1 MTNFQNKYAQR
12 DKQITSYSSD
22 TLVHGCDANHHHLFS
37 RIRLV
42 DSGYFCVASYFL
54 YCHCRFE
61 VPSGYFADVFGRKGS
76 LILGVIVGTSG
87 FFLYYLAFG
96 FWGFALAEILLA
108 VSAAFLS
115 GADSA
120 FLYDTLQ
127 QYGAVDQHTRHQGR
141 IISATRISEAT
152 AALVGGFLATI
163 IALKSIFLVEFFVM
177 ALAIPI
183 VFSMKEPIIPPST
196 ERRKSISQIL
206 SFTLRENKKLLY
218 LNIFSGVIS
227 TVTLV
232 MVWFAQPY
240 WEKLGVPLFY
250 FGVIWAG
257 LNILVAVGA
266 FFAHRLE
273 KFFSFR
279 TLFGFIAILPIIL
292 YGLLALG
299 IKHLALAIIP
309 LFWILRGVFQPIS
322 LDYINRETDSSIR
335 ATVVSISQLF
345 GRATFS
351 VLSPFLGWIADV
363 WSLETAFAASAL
375 VFGILSIISFLLL
388 YSRMRLTPKTYGVK
402 V

>member
-1 MTNFQNKYAQR
+1 MKSEINKLLAIRALRSFMVVMPIITLYFQESGLLIR
-12 DKQITSYSSD
+12 DIFVLQVI
-22 TLVHGCDANHHHLFS
+22 FS
-37 RIRLV
+37 
-42 DSGYFCVASYFL
+42 VAIVL
-54 YCHCRFE
+54 LE
-61 VPSGYFADVFGRKGS
+61 VPSGYFADVVGRKGS
-76 LILGVIVGTSG
+76 LILGVVVGTAG
-87 FFLYYLAFG
+87 FLMYYLALG
-96 FWGFALAEILLA
+96 FWGFAAAEILLA
-108 VSAAFLS
+108 ISAAFLS

-141 IISATRISEAT
+141 IISATRISEA
-152 AALVGGFLATI
+152 AASLVGGFLATI
-163 IALKSIFLVEFFVM
+163 IALKSIFLVEFLVM

-183 VFSMKEPIIPPST
+183 VFSMKEPEIPPAT
-196 ERRKSISQIL
+196 EKRKTIFQIL
-206 SFTLRENKKLLY
+206 SFALRENKKLLY

-240 WEKLGVPLFY
+240 WEKLDVPLFY
-250 FGVIWAG
+250 FGIMWAG

-273 KFFSFR
+273 KFFSLR
-279 TLFGFIAILPIIL
+279 ALFGFIAILPIIF

-299 IKHLALAIIP
+299 IKYLALTIIP
-309 LFWILRGVFQPIS
+309 LFWVLRGVFQPIS
-322 LDYINRETDSSIR
+322 LDYINRETDSSTR

-345 GRATFS
+345 GRAFFS

-375 VFGILSIISFLLL
+375 VFGILSVLSFLLL
-388 YSRMRLTPKTYGVK
+388 YSRMKGSPKLYGA
-402 V
+402 

>member
-1 MTNFQNKYAQR
+1 MKTEINKLLAIRALRSFMVVMPIITLYFQESGLLIR
-12 DKQITSYSSD
+12 DIFVLQVI
-22 TLVHGCDANHHHLFS
+22 FS
-37 RIRLV
+37 
-42 DSGYFCVASYFL
+42 VAIVL
-54 YCHCRFE
+54 LE

-76 LILGVIVGTSG
+76 LILGVIVGTAG
-87 FFLYYLAFG
+87 FLMYYLAFG
-96 FWGFALAEILLA
+96 FWGFAAAEILLA
-108 VSAAFLS
+108 ISAAFLS

-127 QYGAVDQHTRHQGR
+127 QYSAVDQHTRHQGR
-141 IISATRISEAT
+141 IISATRISEAV
-152 AALVGGFLATI
+152 ASLVGGFLATI

-183 VFSMKEPIIPPST
+183 VFSMKEPEIPPST
-196 ERRKSISQIL
+196 VKRKSLLQIL
-206 SFTLRENKKLLY
+206 SFALRENKKLLY

-240 WEKLGVPLFY
+240 WEKLDVPLLY
-250 FGVIWAG
+250 FGIMWAG

-279 TLFGFIAILPIIL
+279 ALFGFIAILPIIL

-299 IKHLALAIIP
+299 IKYLALAIIP
-309 LFWILRGVFQPIS
+309 LFWVLRGVFQPIS
-322 LDYINRETDSSIR
+322 LDYINRETDSSTR

-345 GRATFS
+345 GRAIFS
-351 VLSPFLGWIADV
+351 ILSPFLGWIADV
-363 WSLETAFAASAL
+363 WSLETAFTASAL
-375 VFGILSIISFLLL
+375 VFGILSVLSFLLL
-388 YSRMRLTPKTYGVK
+388 YSKMKGSPKLYGA
-402 V
+402 

>member
-1 MTNFQNKYAQR
+1 MVVMPIITLYFIESGLSIR
-12 DKQITSYSSD
+12 DIFVLQVI
-22 TLVHGCDANHHHLFS
+22 FS
-37 RIRLV
+37 
-42 DSGYFCVASYFL
+42 VAIVVL
-54 YCHCRFE
+54 E

-76 LILGVIVGTSG
+76 LILGVIVGTAG
-87 FFLYYLAFG
+87 FLMYYLALG
-96 FWGFALAEILLA
+96 FWGFAAAEILLA
-108 VSAAFLS
+108 ISAAFLS

-127 QYGAVDQHTRHQGR
+127 QHGATDQHTQYEGQ
-141 IISATRISEAT
+141 IISATRISEA
-152 AALVGGFLATI
+152 AASLVGGFLATI
-163 IALKSIFLVEFFVM
+163 TALKNIFLVEFLVM

-183 VFSMKEPIIPPST
+183 AFSMKEPKIPPT
-196 ERRKSISQIL
+196 TKKRKSILQIL
-206 SFTLRENKKLLY
+206 SFALRENKKLLY

-240 WEKLGVPLFY
+240 WQKLEVPLLY
-250 FGVIWAG
+250 FGVMWAG

-279 TLFGFIAILPIIL
+279 ALFGCIAILPIIL

-299 IKHLALAIIP
+299 IKYLALAIIP
-309 LFWILRGVFQPIS
+309 LFWVLRGVFQPIA
-322 LDYINRETDSSIR
+322 LDYINRETDSSTR

-345 GRATFS
+345 GRAFFS

-363 WSLETAFAASAL
+363 WSLEIAFAASAV
-375 VFGILSIISFLLL
+375 VFGILSVFSFLLL
-388 YSRMRLTPKTYGVK
+388 YSRMKRNPKMYGA
-402 V
+402 